1 MRRTG
6 IPNVVTSSG
15 KHYTLSRVHF
25 SDRRI
30 AEDFLQTS
38 LHQTPAILPI
48 EEIDPSFG
56 PVASL
61 GREITSIDNLFISPT
76 GKLTLVETKLWRNP
90 EATRTVVAQVL
101 DYATRLSSWSYSEL
115 EDAARRALS
124 PTPIGDASLY
134 EFVARA
140 FPDEV
145 LPEIQFVDEVQ
156 RNLRDARF
164 LLLVVGDGIRENLE
178 NILDHLHRQPQM
190 LYKFCLVEVHIFE
203 NPDVFDGRILM
214 PMVVANT
221 TEIVRAVVRVQT
233 TGQAQVTVAIDEQSE
248 VKAEGSRR
256 KLSEELF
263 YEEVKDDEARQLFR
277 RLLSFA
283 YDIGAEPTWRSSAVS
298 IQLPDPQGSRQ
309 NFTLFVMATRGE
321 IYSGWLAGQ
330 LERVSLDKK
339 IGLEFV
345 ERLASLFPG
354 VTPNIKR
361 PGELSRWLRASELA
375 PKGDEFM
382 SLVRE
387 TVLRIKES

>member
-6 IPNVVTSSG
+6 IPNIVTSQG
-15 KHYTLSRVHF
+15 AHYLLSRVHF

-38 LHQTPAILPI
+38 LHQTPTILPI

-61 GREITSIDNLFISPT
+61 GREITAIDNLFISPT

-101 DYATRLSSWSYSEL
+101 DYATRLSSWSYSDL
-115 EDAARRALS
+115 EEAARHALS
-124 PTPIGDASLY
+124 PAPIGDGSLY
-134 EFVARA
+134 EFVVRA

-178 NILDHLHRQPQM
+178 NILEHLHRQPQM

-233 TGQAQVTVAIDEQSE
+233 TGQAQVTVAIEEQND
-248 VKAEGSRR
+248 VKSGGSRR

-263 YEEVKDDEARQLFR
+263 FDEVKEDEVRKLFR
-277 RLLSFA
+277 QLLSFA
-283 YDIGAEPTWRSSAVS
+283 YEIGAEPAWRSSAVS

-321 IYSGWLAGQ
+321 VYLGWLAGQ
-330 LERVSLDKK
+330 LERVSLDKN
-339 IGLEFV
+339 IGLGFV

-354 VTPNIKR
+354 VTPHSKN
-361 PGELSRWLRASELA
+361 PETLSRPLRASELA
-375 PKGDEFM
+375 PKVDAFM
-382 SLVRE
+382 SIVRE
-387 TVLRIKES
+387 TVVKIKEL